1 MSTDQEGMKRALRA
15 ARVARLIERLQKV
28 DDGTLEVLDRMT
40 AEAVKGSE
48 VGARPEGMNRR
59 RFLGAAA
66 GGALVIGIGGLA
78 LWQHSETRVN
88 ALQSEVSTLQ
98 ELVELYEEMD
108 AVALDDQVT
117 QGLATVGGLV
127 SSLRQMA
134 EGLQAAAATARST
147 LLDFQASFPSL
158 QASMQW
164 LRSNLSTLSQRLLG
178 LENEVNQALGLSGPI
193 TETMGAF
200 LAEVMDS
207 LPPTA
212 RTTLSAGLE
221 RMGEAIAAIPALLQG
236 LYTRILDPLGEWFSS
251 RSADGLSNVLVNPL
265 LTTVL
270 DPLEALTTAAVELGT
285 SWQSDLAGPLE
296 ERIEQRQEI
305 RSRIAR
311 LRQEH
316 GL

>member
-1 MSTDQEGMKRALRA
+1 MSTDQEGMKKALRA
-15 ARVARLIERLQKV
+15 ARIARLIERLQKL

-48 VGARPEGMNRR
+48 IGVRSEGISRR

-66 GGALVIGIGGLA
+66 GGALVVGIGGLA
-78 LWQHSETRVN
+78 LWQHGETRVN
-88 ALQSEVSTLQ
+88 ALRGEVSTLQ
-98 ELVELYEEMD
+98 ELVELYEELD

-134 EGLQAAAATARST
+134 EGLQAAAATARSA

-178 LENEVNQALGLSGPI
+178 LENEVSQALGLSGPI

-200 LAEVMDS
+200 LAEVMDR
-207 LPPTA
+207 LPATA
-212 RTTLSAGLE
+212 RTRLGAGLE
-221 RMGEAIAAIPALLQG
+221 RMGEAITAIPVLVQG
-236 LYTRILDPLGEWFSS
+236 LYTRILEPLGEWFSS
-251 RSADGLSNVLVNPL
+251 RSASGLSNVLVNPL

-270 DPLEALTTAAVELGT
+270 DPLEALTTAVMELET

-296 ERIEQRQEI
+296 ERIEQRREI